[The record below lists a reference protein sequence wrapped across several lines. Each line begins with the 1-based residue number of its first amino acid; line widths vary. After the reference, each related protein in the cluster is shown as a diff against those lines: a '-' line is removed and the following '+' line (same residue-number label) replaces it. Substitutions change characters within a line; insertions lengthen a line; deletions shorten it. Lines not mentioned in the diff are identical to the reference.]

1 MAEDTV
7 TAIYAV
13 MTSADLQ
20 TVWALCL
27 LIYYGVKSTTGS
39 LIELLLV
46 SSCRCTDCG
55 VSLSQTQGSHVA
67 AASVCRLDNF
77 NVMSELYV
85 SMSRVLV
92 SLLMHCFAR
101 FFPGPGPLMCF

>member
-27 LIYYGVKSTTGS
+27 LIYYGVNSTTGS
-39 LIELLLV
+39 LIELLLL

-67 AASVCRLDNF
+67 AASVCRSDNF
-77 NVMSELYV
+77 IVLLELCV
-85 SMSRVLV
+85 SISFVLV
-92 SLLMHCFAR
+92 SLLMPFFACI
-101 FFPGPGPLMCF
+101 FPGP